1 MKKRIESTI
10 IGRSFPLN
18 FAAIIVQFFAL
29 FLLALTFFRPN
40 TTDWSLVG
48 GSLFFFISTVVIF
61 FFKGYRMM
69 GLVARVLLG
78 SYSIFSGIMKA
89 NDPIGYSQK
98 WAQLFQDDVIAVT
111 LKNTSWFNDFSL
123 SFLADYSFILVVFV
137 LLIEIV
143 IGILLLIGG
152 LPKLTAWISLIA
164 LFFTVLFAV
173 QQASYT
179 KNTSYLTYKT
189 VATTSKEA
197 QVFLKKIP
205 SNKQQKQ
212 PDKHQKAVQIPI
224 THHAHCTN
232 DFTIFSFGFSGI
244 IGHSLSTSQSLLI
257 SIYLLFYACWFFAA
271 RATILPN
278 TIKQNWKIIPV
289 SLLVIALYC
298 FFFQW
303 YFPLVFSAITL
314 LGALWLKKSGGKYL
328 GNYYSASLFVV
339 LLSILV
345 VRFTFSYEPLKD
357 FRAFAVG
364 QDLNQYFSVNP
375 NSESNRTVQ
384 TINFQPAIRSTQL
397 TTAVRSIPFIQH
409 QLEKDEQSILLR
421 PYLLD
426 AKSVVCL
433 VIKDLSNIDPSEIQ
447 AINRLLNE
455 AKFEIQIVLITLH
468 QPDKVR
474 SFCRSIGFEI
484 PVFFESAV
492 TLNQIARSNAA
503 LLAFKKGKII
513 GKYTIGALPKWKW
526 LATKLENN

>member
-1 MKKRIESTI
+1 M
-10 IGRSFPLN
+10 P
-18 FAAIIVQFFAL
+18 
-29 FLLALTFFRPN
+29 
-40 TTDWSLVG
+40 
-48 GSLFFFISTVVIF
+48 
-61 FFKGYRMM
+61 
-69 GLVARVLLG
+69 
-78 SYSIFSGIMKA
+78 
-89 NDPIGYSQK
+89 
-98 WAQLFQDDVIAVT
+98 
-111 LKNTSWFNDFSL
+111 
-123 SFLADYSFILVVFV
+123 
-137 LLIEIV
+137 
-143 IGILLLIGG
+143 
-152 LPKLTAWISLIA
+152 
-164 LFFTVLFAV
+164 
-173 QQASYT
+173 
-179 KNTSYLTYKT
+179 
-189 VATTSKEA
+189 
-197 QVFLKKIP
+197 
-205 SNKQQKQ
+205 
-212 PDKHQKAVQIPI
+212 
-224 THHAHCTN
+224 
-232 DFTIFSFGFSGI
+232 
-244 IGHSLSTSQSLLI
+244 
-257 SIYLLFYACWFFAA
+257 
-271 RATILPN
+271 
-278 TIKQNWKIIPV
+278 
-289 SLLVIALYC
+289 
-298 FFFQW
+298 
-303 YFPLVFSAITL
+303 
-314 LGALWLKKSGGKYL
+314 GGKYL
-328 GNYYSASLFVV
+328 GNYYSASLYVV

-397 TTAVRSIPFIQH
+397 TTAACSIPFIQH

-492 TLNQIARSNAA
+492 TLNQIARSNAV